1 MADGRNGGGGG
12 KGPTKAP
19 PRPSADRKAGATA
32 RGKTPKAAAK
42 RASAPP
48 SPPEPLT
55 TATATEV
62 EAVVAAPIPRATK
75 APATSGAD
83 DADTAVN
90 LPETFRASLAEI
102 TSRAARTEGKPDS
115 SRAPK
120 KPAAPPSK
128 PPTLPPSTSAAPPPL
143 PPAAVSSRPV
153 SSRPAPPPPP
163 SSVRRPSLV
172 PSPITLLSGAPP
184 APISSRPSLASTS
197 PLPPPPVHAFGPIPN
212 ATPTAPP
219 APVPAIFQPV
229 LQVAPPA
236 PPTLK
241 GFGPGGAPLEA
252 SSSSP
257 MTAPPLDSS
266 PASSEDLARPSTPKA
281 FSPVSSGEVP
291 VAAPVPATMAMP
303 AKVAYERA
311 FRTWSMPGP
320 TEHDREDDSVP
331 LTYQVYSPGT
341 LATPRP
347 MSLSRIAEE
356 AAMAQPKPSLAA
368 RFAVVALGL
377 LTVLG
382 TASVISFA
390 MNDESPARA
399 AKSAIDGAKRSA
411 NAPIAT
417 NTLLAP
423 TALTTAAPMGAMP
436 VAPSAVVVV
445 EPKPQA
451 VAAPT
456 RPAAP
461 AAKKAPA
468 PAPRASALASDPW
481 APGGGATASASAP
494 SSLRQVAP
502 PPNPYGGTPS
512 SVLRPPPGFK
522 R

>member
-1 MADGRNGGGGG
+1 M
-12 KGPTKAP
+12 AP
-19 PRPSADRKAGATA
+19 PRPSADRKASTPP
-32 RGKTPKAAAK
+32 RGKAPKAVAK
-42 RASAPP
+42 PAPP
-48 SPPEPLT
+48 APKPPEVLS

-62 EAVVAAPIPRATK
+62 EAVVAPPIARAAK

-102 TSRAARTEGKPDS
+102 SSRAARAEAKPES

-120 KPAAPPSK
+120 KPSAPP
-128 PPTLPPSTSAAPPPL
+128 AASMPPPL
-143 PPAAVSSRPV
+143 PPAAASSRPV

-163 SSVRRPSLV
+163 SSARRPSLA
-172 PSPITLLSGAPP
+172 PSPITMLSG
-184 APISSRPSLASTS
+184 S

-229 LQVAPPA
+229 LQVVPA
-236 PPTLK
+236 AAPTLK

-257 MTAPPLDSS
+257 MTASAPD
-266 PASSEDLARPSTPKA
+266 SSEDLARPSTPNA
-281 FSPVSSGEVP
+281 FTPPSSNPVP
-291 VAAPVPATMAMP
+291 VAAVPATMAMP
-303 AKVAYERA
+303 AHVAYERA

-320 TEHDREDDSVP
+320 TEHEPADDSFP
-331 LTYQVYSPGT
+331 LTYQVYTPGF
-341 LATPRP
+341 LAAPRP

-356 AAMAQPKPSLAA
+356 AAMVQPKPSLAA

-390 MNDESPARA
+390 MNDESPGRA
-399 AKSAIDGAKRSA
+399 AKNAIDTAKRSA

-423 TALTTAAPMGAMP
+423 TAITTTTAMDVTPAAPPPA
-436 VAPSAVVVV
+436 APAVVLV
-445 EPKPQA
+445 EMPKAQA
-451 VAAPT
+451 PARA
-456 RPAAP
+456 AAP
-461 AAKKAPA
+461 AAKKPA
-468 PAPRASALASDPW
+468 AAPRASALAPDPW
-481 APGGGATASASAP
+481 APGAPGASASAP
-494 SSLRQVAP
+494 ASLRQVAP

-512 SVLRPPPGFK
+512 SILRPPPGFK